1 MGKGQR
7 FIAYYRVST
16 ARQGQSGLGLEAQRT
31 QVEAFTKARGG
42 EVIGDY
48 TEVQSGKRDDNRPE
62 LLAALKRCR
71 LANATLVIAKLDR
84 LSRNAAF
91 VLTLRDSGASFVAA
105 DMPDANELT
114 VGIMALVAQQEA
126 KAISERTKAALAAA
140 KARGVTLGIPANL
153 PKGTP
158 ATAARATA
166 AAAKAA
172 HARTKASAED
182 WRDAIEGARQ
192 QGHTSLRQTAAH
204 LNGLGYTSPRGGEW
218 TACTVQ
224 RVLARLAA

>member
-7 FIAYYRVST
+7 FVAYYRVST
-16 ARQGQSGLGLEAQRT
+16 AKQGHSGLGLEAQRA
-31 QVEAFTKARGG
+31 QVEAFTRARGG
-42 EVIGDY
+42 KVIADY
-48 TEVQSGKRDDNRPE
+48 TEVQSGKRDDRPE

-71 LANATLVIAKLDR
+71 LTNATLVIAKLDR

-91 VLTLRDSGASFVAA
+91 LLTLRDSGASFVAA

-114 VGIMALVAQQEA
+114 VGIMALIAEQER
-126 KAISERTKAALAAA
+126 KAIGARTRAALAAA
-140 KARGVTLGIPANL
+140 RARGVKLGTPSNL
-153 PKGTP
+153 PQGTR

-166 AAAKAA
+166 AAAAAA
-172 HARTKASAED
+172 HARTRGKAAA
-182 WRDAIEGARQ
+182 WMDAIEDAKA
-192 QGHTSLRQTAAH
+192 QGYTSLRQLAAH

-224 RVLARLAA
+224 RVLTQAAA